1 MVLADMSTDV
11 PAGQWTVD
19 TLKASIDQRFVEMYR
34 LLDERKE
41 TSDEAGRVALAA
53 QQTAM
58 RTALEAAEKAVTTA
72 LVSAEKAVNKA
83 EIAADKRF
91 DATNEFRQQLNDQ
104 VATFLPRS
112 EASVLFT
119 AIDSKLQEHIT
130 RADESFT
137 LIRSQLDSSRGAS
150 AGVWRLIAIGIAIVG
165 AAVAVYTATR

>member
-91 DATNEFRQQLNDQ
+91 DANDQ

-119 AIDSKLQEHIT
+119 AIESKLQEHIT

>member
-1 MVLADMSTDV
+1 MSTDV

-19 TLKASIDQRFVEMYR
+19 TLKANIDQRFEAMYR

-91 DATNEFRQQLNDQ
+91 DSTNEFREQLNDQ
-104 VATFLPRS
+104 AGTFLPRS
-112 EASVLFT
+112 EAQVLFS
-119 AIDSKLQEHIT
+119 ALEAKLQEHIV

-137 LIRSQLDSSRGAS
+137 LIRSQLDATRGAS
-150 AGVWRLIAIGIAIVG
+150 AGLWRLVAIGIAIVG
-165 AAVAVYTATR
+165 AAVAVYSATR